1 MELTYKRILLKIS
14 GEVLAGG
21 KGMGIDYD
29 TVLNI
34 CSAVKECVD
43 MGVQVGLV
51 VGGGNFWRGRSSGD
65 MDRTRADHMG
75 MLATVMNCLAVS
87 DVMEQKGIPVRVQTA
102 VEMSTFAEHY
112 TWERAVAHLEE
123 GKVVLFGAGSGCPYF
138 STDTAAV
145 LRAAEIGADAILL
158 AKNIDGVYSADPHVD
173 PGAVKYDAITYDE
186 VLAKHLAV
194 MDLTATSLAMENDIP
209 VVVFALADPQNI
221 VRAVMGEPVGT
232 VVTK

>member
-1 MELTYKRILLKIS
+1 METGPKYKRILLKIS
-14 GEVLAGG
+14 GEALAGEQKTG
-21 KGMGIDYD
+21 LDFGVIGQVCDVIKSC
-29 TVLNI
+29 TEL
-34 CSAVKECVD
+34 
-43 MGVQVGLV
+43 GVQVGV
-51 VGGGNFWRGRSSGD
+51 VIGGGNFWRGVKNGEGKMARS
-65 MDRTRADHMG
+65 RADHMG

-138 STDTAAV
+138 STD
-145 LRAAEIGADAILL
+145 
-158 AKNIDGVYSADPHVD
+158 KNVDGVYSADPHVD

-221 VRAVMGEPVGT
+221 VRAVMGESVGT

>member
-1 MELTYKRILLKIS
+1 MGTEPKFRRVLLKIS
-14 GEVLAGG
+14 GEALAGDQKTG
-21 KGMGIDYD
+21 
-29 TVLNI
+29 LNFNVI
-34 CSAVKECVD
+34 GRVCDVIKTCTEL
-43 MGVQVGLV
+43 GVQVGV
-51 VGGGNFWRGRSSGD
+51 VIGGGNFWRGVKNGEGKMARS
-65 MDRTRADHMG
+65 RADHMG

-87 DVMEQKGIPVRVQTA
+87 DVMEQKG
-102 VEMSTFAEHY
+102 EHY
-112 TWERAVAHLEE
+112 TWERAIAHLEE

-158 AKNIDGVYSADPHVD
+158 AKNIDGVYSADPHID
-173 PGAVKYDAITYDE
+173 PSAVKYDAITYDE

-221 VRAVMGEPVGT
+221 VRAVMGEAVGT

>member
-1 MELTYKRILLKIS
+1 M
-14 GEVLAGG
+14 A
-21 KGMGIDYD
+21 
-29 TVLNI
+29 
-34 CSAVKECVD
+34 
-43 MGVQVGLV
+43 
-51 VGGGNFWRGRSSGD
+51 RS
-65 MDRTRADHMG
+65 RADHMG

-102 VEMSTFAEHY
+102 VEMPAFAEHY
-112 TWERAVAHLEE
+112 TWERAIAHLVE

-158 AKNIDGVYSADPHVD
+158 AKNIDGVYSADPHID
-173 PGAVKYDAITYDE
+173 PSAVKYDAITYDE

-221 VRAVMGEPVGT
+221 VRAVMGEAVGT